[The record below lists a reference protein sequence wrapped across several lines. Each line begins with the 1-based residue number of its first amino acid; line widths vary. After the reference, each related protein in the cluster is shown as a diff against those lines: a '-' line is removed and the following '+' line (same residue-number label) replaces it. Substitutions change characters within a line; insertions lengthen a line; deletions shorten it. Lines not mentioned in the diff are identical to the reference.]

1 MERCT
6 DGPFQTD
13 INTHGCQ
20 PWHRRQ
26 RKYTTCGPCLLNILH
41 VSVHPE
47 IFKSLIGGS
56 RAKPHASKFRGR
68 THVSYQGTWRRMS
81 KKKMPTPQFSDQSPT
96 VWCAVAYQ
104 QLAWHFKLRSDWA
117 SQAAVGSM
125 QLFVSLSVWLI
136 GSRYGLTQVVAGTA
150 SCWHSHGFSTF
161 CQAASKSKS
170 GKFSSFSGE
179 GWKNS
184 TSYGWICLHFV
195 YPKWKMGWLAPSG
208 ASEWR
213 GGSTIFNHAAWVLS
227 CQFDLCK
234 LLQPCFPMFSHFW
247 SACHGEVKSELPSR
261 AKTRSAR
268 SARTRLRRNSKNFR
282 ENGNCRVQPVYIL
295 ILFNIVASCWLF
307 LHLMFI
313 YIYVI

>member
-1 MERCT
+1 
-6 DGPFQTD
+6 
-13 INTHGCQ
+13 
-20 PWHRRQ
+20 
-26 RKYTTCGPCLLNILH
+26 
-41 VSVHPE
+41 
-47 IFKSLIGGS
+47 
-56 RAKPHASKFRGR
+56 
-68 THVSYQGTWRRMS
+68 
-81 KKKMPTPQFSDQSPT
+81 MPTPQFSDQSPT

-170 GKFSSFSGE
+170 GKFFSFSGE

-307 LHLMFI
+307 YIWCSYI
-313 YIYVI
+313 YICDIDIWDVLNGYPLCFWRKDLVTWSTSIYIDDPWLHRLCQTIQCTPRPVFVTSPLRLFVNWLHVNESMWRWGGYL